1 MPVTETLMNVGQWS
15 LTLSPNTPRSIID
28 SLEYFQHVVIS
39 TGRSDP
45 RVAGNS
51 LFSSG
56 RYTGVVTGLDFQSLK
71 AGRGPVISGDGMAT
85 WLGTPKGVGPVI
97 ENATLFTT
105 AGIATVVNTL
115 RPSCVGA
122 GTIYSIP
129 GAGTYTGGFVWKT
142 PRDALTSFAQ
152 QVTKGPLPTQIVEWR
167 VNGNCTLDFGPVA
180 SLYRTT
186 PVCAIVP
193 KSPGV
198 DMAVRGLDG
207 VAQTIE
213 DVKDLTTRVVV
224 LASGSGSSTAV
235 GTANAADVGAAI
247 PYTDFFGNPV
257 QMTRMVSASSVS
269 SYNATAAAQSAL
281 IPYTTP
287 ADQVRLSSSEYDIKG
302 DLQVGDYVWLY
313 DPDAGFVDYGN
324 QLVFRGERINPTKQR
339 LIEATWPVVD
349 GMSVAYRDQAGAW
362 HDLTDYVVWET
373 GTTNL
378 VVGGYNRNLVPTSEP
393 VGPRPQPDTTIPGV
407 PAFGAFTTASYLSDS
422 NGHTRSQIQLTWST
436 PTNTDG
442 TTMTDLDH
450 YEIQYRPDLT
460 ISSVNPSWQG
470 LNSGGY
476 TWAQLTAMGSTY
488 NQIYP
493 LTQTDW
499 KVTFVAGGVNQLLVQ
514 ELTPGVTYDFQIRAV
529 DTAQPP
535 NRGAWS
541 ATTTFQAAVD
551 TQPPPTPDAPTVAAN
566 MASVQISWDCGSA
579 SGGAYNQAADLH
591 HIEVHGSY
599 DPLFQPTN
607 STKLGNLPASIA
619 NITGQIPVVGSFTIP
634 PGQPPAQAMYIK
646 IVAVDTAGNKSNPS
660 ASAGASAVLWSNA
673 YITDLSVSKLTAG
686 TITADV
692 VVGGT
697 IATALSGVRAGMD
710 PSGLWCYDAAGDQ
723 TFLADAAT
731 GHVELSS
738 SGSGQRVSIR
748 TGVDLSAY
756 AAPAST
762 DAIVMY
768 PDGATLHPPVLASYD
783 LSTGG
788 NALSAFSGIVSD
800 SVFGTASTYAYVMS
814 LQGSTSGGGNGL
826 LAYIDVGSNKFNGGA
841 VQVASTFAFVGLAN
855 EAAVAGGSVYQLN
868 SGLSSTDVAVEA
880 FGYTYNRGGSA
891 PAANDLT
898 FGGSITGNSAGL
910 SSLAWGYGVTLASG
924 AVPVCQY
931 SCGNTSVQPGTNIS
945 ANGTTGFTLSLSAAA
960 PASWSVFFSVTRYR

>member
-1 MPVTETLMNVGQWS
+1 MNVGQWS

-28 SLEYFQHVVIS
+28 SLAYFQHVVIS

-56 RYTGVVTGLDFQSLK
+56 RYTGVITSLDFQSLK
-71 AGRGPVISGDGMAT
+71 QGRGPVISGDGMAT

-105 AGIATVVNTL
+105 AGIASVVNTL
-115 RPSCVGA
+115 RPSSVGA

-129 GAGTYTGGFVWKT
+129 GSGTYTGGFVWKT

-152 QVTKGPLPTQIVEWR
+152 QVTTGPLPTQIVEWR
-167 VNGNCTLDFGPVA
+167 VNNNCTLDFGPVA

-186 PVCAIVP
+186 PVCAIVS
-193 KSPGV
+193 KDSGI
-198 DMAVRGLDG
+198 DMSVRGLDG
-207 VAQTIE
+207 VAQLIE
-213 DVKDLTTRVVV
+213 DVKDYSTRVVV
-224 LASGSGSSTAV
+224 LASGSGSATAV
-235 GTANAADVGAAI
+235 GAANASDVGASN

-269 SYNATAAAQSAL
+269 SYNATAAAQAAL
-281 IPYTTP
+281 IPYSTP

-313 DPDAGFVDYGN
+313 DPDAGFVDFGN
-324 QLVFRGERINPTKQR
+324 QLVFRGQRINPTKQR
-339 LIEATWPVVD
+339 VIEATWPVVA
-349 GMSVAYRDQAGAW
+349 GMSVAYRDKSGTW
-362 HDLTDYVVWET
+362 HDLTDYVVWES
-373 GTTNL
+373 GETNL
-378 VVGGYNRNLVPTSEP
+378 TVGGYNRNLVPTSEP

-407 PAFGAFTTASYLSDS
+407 PAFNTPFSTSTYLSSSDGS
-422 NGHTRSQIQLTWST
+422 VKAQIQLTWTT

-476 TWAQLTAMGSTY
+476 TWTQLQSTGAKW

-493 LTQTDW
+493 LTQTNW
-499 KVTFVAGGVNQLLVQ
+499 KVTFVAGGVNQLLIQ

-541 ATTTFQAAVD
+541 STTTFQAAVD
-551 TQPPPTPDAPTVAAN
+551 TQPPPTPDAPSVAAN
-566 MASVQISWDCGSA
+566 MASVQISWDCGRA
-579 SGGAYNQAADLH
+579 DGGTYNQASDLH

-599 DPLFQPTN
+599 DPLFQPSN

-646 IVAVDTAGNKSNPS
+646 IIAVDSTGNKSNPS

-686 TITADV
+686 TLTASV
-692 VVGGT
+692 IMGGVIET
-697 IATALSGVRAGMD
+697 
-710 PSGLWCYDAAGDQ
+710 
-723 TFLADAAT
+723 AAT
-731 GHVELSS
+731 GQRVAMDSTGLHAYDSSNNKIFDVNSASPVLTLGKNGRSGASITLDTSQTYPTVTLGDGVNLPGVLTFSPDNANGYVSLQMRGGAFTPSSSLSTNGHMELSI
-738 SGSGQRVSIR
+738 GGDNAD
-748 TGVDLSAY
+748 TY
-756 AAPAST
+756 W
-762 DAIVMY
+762 MY
-768 PDGATLHPPVLASYD
+768 IDS
-783 LSTGG
+783 STGG
-788 NALSAFSGIVSD
+788 GITGFELRSDEPRMIASDLSGNLLGAYRVGD
-800 SVFGTASTYAYVMS
+800 DTHHYGTGTY
-814 LQGSTSGGGNGL
+814 LNNFL
-826 LAYIDVGSNKFNGGA
+826 LAGTDLFGA
-841 VQVASTFAFVGLAN
+841 GEASVSGFSS
-855 EAAVAGGSVYQLN
+855 AVVS
-868 SGLSSTDVAVEA
+868 
-880 FGYTYNRGGSA
+880 
-891 PAANDLT
+891 
-898 FGGSITGNSAGL
+898 
-910 SSLAWGYGVTLASG
+910 YGVTMASFV
-924 AVPVCQY
+924 AIVP
-931 SCGNTSVQPGTNIS
+931 SVLD
-945 ANGTTGFTLSLSAAA
+945 TTGGTSTQGAYISVSNNAGFT
-960 PASWSVFFSVTRYR
+960 ASWHTTTPSNFWYWLMRLAA

>member
-28 SLEYFQHVVIS
+28 SLAYFQHVVIS

-51 LFSSG
+51 LFTSG
-56 RYTGVVTGLDFQSLK
+56 RYTGVVTSLDFQSLK
-71 AGRGPVISGDGMAT
+71 QGRGPVISGDGMAT

-105 AGIATVVNTL
+105 AGIATVVSTL

-129 GAGTYTGGFVWKT
+129 GSGTYTGSFVWKT

-152 QVTKGPLPTQIVEWR
+152 QVTTGPLPTQIVEWR

-186 PVCAIVP
+186 PVCAIVS
-193 KSPGV
+193 KDSGI
-198 DMAVRGLDG
+198 DMSVRGLDG
-207 VAQTIE
+207 VAQLIE
-213 DVKDLTTRVVV
+213 DVKDYSTRVVV

-235 GTANAADVGAAI
+235 GAANASDVGAST

-269 SYNATAAAQSAL
+269 SYNATAAAQAAL
-281 IPYTTP
+281 IPYSTP

-324 QLVFRGERINPTKQR
+324 QLVFRGQRINPTKQR
-339 LIEATWPVVD
+339 VIEATWPVVA
-349 GMSVAYRDQAGAW
+349 GMSVAYRDKSGTW
-362 HDLTDYVVWET
+362 HDLTDYVVWES
-373 GTTNL
+373 GDTNL
-378 VVGGYNRNLVPTSEP
+378 TVGGYNRNLVPTSEP

-579 SGGAYNQAADLH
+579 SGGAYNQAADLN

-599 DPLFQPTN
+599 DPLFQPST

-686 TITADV
+686 TLTASV
-692 VVGGT
+692 IVGGV
-697 IATALSGVRAGMD
+697 IGTALTGQRAVMDSSGFHAYDASNNKIFDVSSASPVLTLGKNGTSGASITLDTSQTYPVLTMSDGVNQPGNLSFAGNISYGNVGMQMNGGAFTPESPISTGGHMQLALVGEGGTTGLQYID
-710 PSGLWCYDAAGDQ
+710 TTSGLPLSAFELKSDQ
-723 TFLADAAT
+723 TRMVQSDA
-731 GHVELSS
+731 
-738 SGSGQRVSIR
+738 SGN
-748 TGVDLSAY
+748 TLSAY
-756 AAPAST
+756 RVGEDAHHYGTGFYYNNFLLAGTDLFGAGEASVSGFSSAT
-762 DAIVMY
+762 VSYGLTMASFVAIVPSVY
-768 PDGATLHPPVLASYD
+768 DSAGGTSTQGAYISAS
-783 LSTGG
+783 S
-788 NALSAFSGIVSD
+788 
-800 SVFGTASTYAYVMS
+800 
-814 LQGSTSGGGNGL
+814 STS
-826 LAYIDVGSNKFNGGA
+826 F
-841 VQVASTFAFVGLAN
+841 T
-855 EAAVAGGSVYQLN
+855 AA
-868 SGLSSTDVAVEA
+868 
-880 FGYTYNRGGSA
+880 
-891 PAANDLT
+891 
-898 FGGSITGNSAGL
+898 
-910 SSLAWGYGVTLASG
+910 WH
-924 AVPVCQY
+924 
-931 SCGNTSVQPGTNIS
+931 
-945 ANGTTGFTLSLSAAA
+945 TTTPNYFWYWLMRLDA
-960 PASWSVFFSVTRYR
+960 